1 MDDDDLYLAVLP
13 NIIGSGWDGSGSV
26 CLDVFVVLSVCVCVC
41 VRV

>member
-13 NIIGSGWDGSGSV
+13 NSIGSGWDAYGSV

-41 VRV
+41 V